1 MLIAATLAA
10 SDFKWNYDA
19 GSGILSP
26 VALPKTGPAHIKGT
40 ISGRH
45 LGCLIVD
52 AKAHPNIQAYLA

>member
-10 SDFKWNYDA
+10 SDFKWGYDT

-40 ISGRH
+40 ISGTH
-45 LGCLIVD
+45 LGCIITMTLELTLSCRRI
-52 AKAHPNIQAYLA
+52 